1 MAEQRWY
8 WWGVLVA
15 RDKHA
20 KQRQVYVSPAFDPL
34 SGTGQMGWV
43 VESWS
48 KGLTGKLWSVR
59 QEEYAATFEAA
70 LKLARAFMREW
81 CDGYVTVEEGEPPE
95 VEREEPPRHS
105 PEGLGTP
112 GWWARELECCVD
124 DDQKTVY
131 RAWLRKMKATHP
143 DAIGDESRLEECKR
157 ANAAWEWIK
166 QQKKWN

>member
-59 QEEYAATFEAA
+59 QEEYAAINIDGWQADVLGKT
-70 LKLARAFMREW
+70 ARIKI
-81 CDGYVTVEEGEPPE
+81 
-95 VEREEPPRHS
+95 S
-105 PEGLGTP
+105 P
-112 GWWARELECCVD
+112 
-124 DDQKTVY
+124 
-131 RAWLRKMKATHP
+131 M
-143 DAIGDESRLEECKR
+143 
-157 ANAAWEWIK
+157 
-166 QQKKWN
+166 